1 MPSVPRSYCILHT
14 SYFPK
19 TSEQEHEGPGSEQ
32 IRSAHQDR
40 DRTRR
45 KLSKK
50 REQLSL
56 APAEKD
62 VRPPSARVITTEGIF
77 YVLRLEDGSEL
88 RARTYKGTRSANP
101 NATLVAIGDQVRL
114 AIPSQSTNEN
124 NSTVENDADILI
136 EEVLPRRTKLSRRAA
151 GRRESFEQ
159 VIVANVDVLVIV
171 TSVGKPKLR
180 SGIIDRY
187 IVAGVEGGLNIVIA
201 INKIDN
207 APPKEMDE
215 ASYFRDVYQEI
226 GYPVHLLS
234 AIKGSGIEEL
244 KEEIAGKTSVF
255 AGHSGVGK
263 SSIINAILGRK
274 AAQTGALQRKF
285 KGGAHT
291 TAASTLIDVPLLK
304 KEGVGSIADDAGA
317 PTFIADTPGVREF
330 ANFELDPQNLK
341 FAFVEF
347 QKFQERCRVTNCSHI
362 HEPGC
367 AVRQAV
373 EDDKISIDRYSNY
386 QKLFEEAKKEELTRL
401 YNQ

>member
-1 MPSVPRSYCILHT
+1 M
-14 SYFPK
+14 
-19 TSEQEHEGPGSEQ
+19 
-32 IRSAHQDR
+32 
-40 DRTRR
+40 
-45 KLSKK
+45 
-50 REQLSL
+50 
-56 APAEKD
+56 
-62 VRPPSARVITTEGIF
+62 
-77 YVLRLEDGSEL
+77 LRLEDGSVI

-101 NATLVAIGDQVRL
+101 NSTLVAIGDEVRL
-114 AIPSQSTNEN
+114 TKPNEDANNEN
-124 NSTVENDADILI
+124 DNAVEILI

-151 GRRESFEQ
+151 GRREAFEQ
-159 VIVANVDVLVIV
+159 VIVSNVDVLVIV

-187 IVAGVEGGLNIVIA
+187 IVAGVEGGLDIVIA

-207 APPKEMDE
+207 APAKEMDE
-215 ASYFRDVYQEI
+215 ASYFQDVYQEI

-234 AIKGSGIEEL
+234 AITGSGIDEL
-244 KEEIAGKTSVF
+244 KKELAGKTSVF

-263 SSIINAILGRK
+263 SSLINAILGRE
-274 AAQTGALQRKF
+274 AAQTGKLQRKF

-291 TAASTLIDVPLLK
+291 TAASTLIAIPLLF
-304 KEGVGSIADDAGA
+304 KEGVGSIAHDAGGF
-317 PTFIADTPGVREF
+317 PTYIADTPGVREF

-347 QKFQERCRVTNCSHI
+347 LKFQERCAIPNCSHI

-373 EDDKISIDRYSNY
+373 EDDLISIDRYLNY

-401 YNQ
+401 YNT

>member
-1 MPSVPRSYCILHT
+1 MLCVPRSYFILHN
-14 SYFPK
+14 SYLAKP
-19 TSEQEHEGPGSEQ
+19 SEHDHEGPTREQ
-32 IRSAHQDR
+32 IRGAHEDR
-40 DRTRR
+40 DHTRR

-50 REQLSL
+50 REHRSLS
-56 APAEKD
+56 PVGEEI
-62 VRPPSARVITTEGIF
+62 RIPSARVITTEGPF
-77 YVLRLEDGSEL
+77 YVLQLEDGSTL

-101 NATLVAIGDQVRL
+101 NSTLVAIGDEVRL
-114 AIPSQSTNEN
+114 STPIEEANNEN
-124 NSTVENDADILI
+124 DNAADILI

-159 VIVANVDVLVIV
+159 VIVANVDLLVIV
-171 TSVGKPKLR
+171 ASVGKPKLR

-187 IVAGVEGGLNIVIA
+187 IVAGVEGGLDIVIA

-207 APPKEMDE
+207 APAKEMDE
-215 ASYFRDVYQEI
+215 ASYFQDVYQEI

-234 AIKGSGIEEL
+234 AIAGSGIEKL
-244 KEEIAGKTSVF
+244 KAEIAGKTSVF

-263 SSIINAILGRK
+263 SSIINAILGRE

-291 TAASTLIDVPLLK
+291 TAASTLIPVATMQD
-304 KEGVGSIADDAGA
+304 
-317 PTFIADTPGVREF
+317 TFIADTPGVREF

-341 FAFVEF
+341 FAFIEF
-347 QKFQERCRVTNCSHI
+347 LKFQERCAIPNCSHI

>member
-1 MPSVPRSYCILHT
+1 MLCVPRSYNILHT
-14 SYFPK
+14 SYNPK
-19 TSEQEHEGPGSEQ
+19 TSEQDYDGPAREQ
-32 IRSAHQDR
+32 IRGAHEDRNSA
-40 DRTRR
+40 RR

-50 REQLSL
+50 REHSPLSPTQENQLA
-56 APAEKD
+56 APY
-62 VRPPSARVITTEGIF
+62 RVITTEGIY
-77 YVLRLEDGSEL
+77 YVLQTEDGTEI

-101 NATLVAIGDQVRL
+101 NSTLVAIGDEVR
-114 AIPSQSTNEN
+114 IEHPSLFENEN
-124 NSTVENDADILI
+124 GNNADYLI

-151 GRRESFEQ
+151 GRRDSFEQ
-159 VIVANVDVLVIV
+159 VVVSNVDLLVIV
-171 TSVGKPKLR
+171 ASVGEPKLR

-187 IVAGVEGGLNIVIA
+187 VVAGVEGGLDIVIA
-201 INKIDN
+201 INKIDS
-207 APPKEMDE
+207 APAAEMDE
-215 ASYFRDVYQEI
+215 ARYFSDVYQEI
-226 GYPVHLLS
+226 GYPVYLVS
-234 AIKGSGIEEL
+234 ATLGTGISEL

-263 SSIINAILGRK
+263 SSIVNAILGRE
-274 AAQTGALQRKF
+274 AAQTGSLQRKF

-291 TAASTLIDVPLLK
+291 TASSMLRAV
-304 KEGVGSIADDAGA
+304 EGIPD
-317 PTFIADTPGVREF
+317 TFIADTPGVREF

-347 QKFQERCRVTNCSHI
+347 QKFQERCAITNCSHI

-373 EDDKISIDRYSNY
+373 EDDKISIDRYSSY

>member
-1 MPSVPRSYCILHT
+1 M
-14 SYFPK
+14 
-19 TSEQEHEGPGSEQ
+19 
-32 IRSAHQDR
+32 
-40 DRTRR
+40 
-45 KLSKK
+45 
-50 REQLSL
+50 
-56 APAEKD
+56 
-62 VRPPSARVITTEGIF
+62 
-77 YVLRLEDGSEL
+77 LRLEDGSEI

-101 NATLVAIGDQVRL
+101 NSTLVAIGDEVRL
-114 AIPSQSTNEN
+114 ATPDEANNEN
-124 NSTVENDADILI
+124 AADLLI
-136 EEVLPRRTKLSRRAA
+136 EEVLPRRTKLSRRAS

-159 VIVANVDVLVIV
+159 VIVANVDLLVIV
-171 TSVGKPKLR
+171 VSVGKPKLR

-187 IVAGVEGGLNIVIA
+187 IVAGVEGGLDIVIA
-201 INKIDN
+201 INKIDD
-207 APPKEMDE
+207 APQKEMDE

-234 AIKGSGIEEL
+234 AINRSGIATL
-244 KEEIAGKTSVF
+244 KEELAGKTSVF

-263 SSIINAILGRK
+263 SSIINAILGRE
-274 AAQTGALQRKF
+274 AAQTGKLQRKF

-291 TAASTLIDVPLLK
+291 TAASSLIDVPLLF
-304 KEGVGSIADDAGA
+304 KEGVGSGF
-317 PTFIADTPGVREF
+317 TFIADTPGVREF

-347 QKFQERCRVTNCSHI
+347 LKFQERCAIPNCSHT

-373 EDDKISIDRYSNY
+373 EDDLISIDRYSNY